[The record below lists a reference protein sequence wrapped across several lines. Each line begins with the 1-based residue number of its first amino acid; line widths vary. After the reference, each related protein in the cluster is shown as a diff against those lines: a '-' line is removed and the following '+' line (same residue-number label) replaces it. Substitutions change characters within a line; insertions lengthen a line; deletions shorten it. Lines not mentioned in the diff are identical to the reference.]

1 MLNFARKGLSNELQP
16 GPVSLKVT
24 SDRNANFDKLQAE
37 TKPDPERGPA
47 DVRGGKALE
56 VDI

>member
-1 MLNFARKGLSNELQP
+1 MGKCLSNEEQP

-24 SDRNANFDKLQAE
+24 SDRNGNFDELQAE
-37 TKPDPERGPA
+37 TKPDPEHGPA
-47 DVRGGKALE
+47 DVRGGKDLE